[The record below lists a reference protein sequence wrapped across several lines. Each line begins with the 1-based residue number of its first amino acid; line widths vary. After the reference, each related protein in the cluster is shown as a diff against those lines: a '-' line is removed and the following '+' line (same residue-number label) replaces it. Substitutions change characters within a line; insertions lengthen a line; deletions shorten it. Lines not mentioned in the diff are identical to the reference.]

1 MIQISR
7 KERETAEAML
17 RRFSRRVHQ
26 SGVLRRARK
35 LRFRNEEKSKSERR
49 NEAIYKTRIRKEI
62 DRAKKFGNF
71 NDDSLKEIRKKMN
84 RS

>member
-1 MIQISR
+1 MIHVNR
-7 KERETAEAML
+7 KEKETSEAML

-26 SGVLRRARK
+26 SGILRRARK
-35 LRFRNEEKSKSERR
+35 LRFRSEEKSKTERR

-71 NDDSLKEIRKKMN
+71 DDDSLKEIKKKMN